1 MWGCLGPLFQPQL
14 TFSPFGPGGPPGSPW
29 REDGVSQAPQPAPQ
43 QSPGGT
49 SPAPTVT
56 PTRSP
61 TAQGSL
67 PACQESRSLES
78 PVSPEALAHQP
89 APRVPRGQGHPGRS
103 GGVSAKAAAGCPHPL
118 RPHLPSVPW
127 VPPRRSLQAGPAGR
141 GQCCDSIVHSTG
153 GAGLV
158 TGPPPQ
164 GASPGMPRYH
174 PALLTSRPGRP
185 GLPCSPPSPLS
196 PFWPCR
202 TERRHLYHLLCWH
215 QKVLA
220 PLPAPHKPGLS
231 HQPRC
236 PHGNAETH
244 GLDSPSAHQHRPPRG
259 APVGE
264 QHGNVGAHG

>member
-49 SPAPTVT
+49 SPPPTVT

-78 PVSPEALAHQP
+78 PVSPGALAHQP
-89 APRVPRGQGHPGRS
+89 APQVPRGQGHPGRN
-103 GGVSAKAAAGCPHPL
+103 GGVSARAAAGCPHPL
-118 RPHLPSVPW
+118 SPHLPSVPW

-202 TERRHLYHLLCWH
+202 TDRHHLYHLLCWH

-236 PHGNAETH
+236 PHGDAETH

-264 QHGNVGAHG
+264 QHRNVGAHG